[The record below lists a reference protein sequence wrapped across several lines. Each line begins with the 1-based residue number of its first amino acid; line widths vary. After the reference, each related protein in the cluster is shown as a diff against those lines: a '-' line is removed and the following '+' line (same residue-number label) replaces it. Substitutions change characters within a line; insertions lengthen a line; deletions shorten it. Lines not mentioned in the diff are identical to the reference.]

1 MFEGGRLETLQSD
14 KDLMYMCSQ
23 VAVQIRVDE
32 LVYDLI
38 GEISSDDEYDELDPL
53 EHYLLSDS
61 QGMARTKQTG
71 RKSSPPK
78 SSRVSAGGLPLAT
91 INQDS
96 QDSIEAAADL
106 LSSDNMSS
114 PRKSPRKRK
123 NASTGLTST
132 ESEQDTQGDTQDT
145 EEDSEPARKRGRGY
159 VIVGVQQEAI
169 ANLSLL
175 QNSLERTSP
184 PNNLSRRRHEG
195 GNL

>member
-1 MFEGGRLETLQSD
+1 MFKGGRLETLQSD

-71 RKSSPPK
+71 RKSNPPK

-132 ESEQDTQGDTQDT
+132 ESEQDMQGDTQDT
-145 EEDSEPARKRGRGY
+145 EEDSEPAGKCGRGRNRGRATR
-159 VIVGVQQEAI
+159 G
-169 ANLSLL
+169 NRKSK
-175 QNSLERTSP
+175 SP
-184 PNNLSRRRHEG
+184 TKQPRSNIPTRQLIKKKT
-195 GNL
+195 